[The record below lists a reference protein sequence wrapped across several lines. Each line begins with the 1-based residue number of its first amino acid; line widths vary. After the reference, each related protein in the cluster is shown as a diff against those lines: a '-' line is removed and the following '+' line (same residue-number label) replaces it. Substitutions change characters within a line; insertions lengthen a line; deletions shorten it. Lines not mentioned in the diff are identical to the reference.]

1 MSLNISN
8 SLTYTQP
15 ESVLDGKINYVSY
28 KPQGA
33 NSYSASETITVKL
46 SSNTDFICLD
56 RSYCKFTLSTSAT
69 GTLSVNGGT
78 AVINSIVDNF
88 GGAVL
93 PIARNVHIK
102 QGVKLQSGTSERKAI
117 DTYAQSCTFGS
128 GTGLAVTAATS
139 LTICMPFMSSF
150 ETDKVIPL
158 AVLNGWEQTVTLN
171 PASAVVSAGT
181 YTVSNFEVVAAM
193 LTPSQLYLE
202 QIAQGLNN
210 GSTLKIPIQ
219 LSNSITSPVSSAL
232 SQNIL
237 VNCGYYSSMNSV
249 TFVHKESALAN
260 SSKVS
265 SWYLMCDSNRYPK
278 NKTIAGAVESVYQ
291 TLAGYATDI
300 TSISVPD
307 STQTFNQYS
316 FKTNGEFSSGIATAN
331 GLVELVLDFSSTPT
345 GTIETIINY
354 DGYLEIGRNAVLL
367 MTDV

>member
-46 SSNTDFICLD
+46 SSNTDFLVPD
-56 RSYCKFTLSTSAT
+56 RSYIKFTLATSAT

-117 DTYAQSCTFGS
+117 DTYCQSATFGS
-128 GTGLAVTAATS
+128 GSGLAVTAASS

-193 LTPSQLYLE
+193 LTPTQLYLE

-219 LSNSITSPVSSAL
+219 LSNSITSQVTSAL
-232 SQNIL
+232 TQNIL
-237 VNCGYYSSMNSV
+237 VNCGYLSSMNQV
-249 TFVHKESALAN
+249 TFVAKESALAN

-265 SWYLMCDSNRYPK
+265 SWYVMVDSKRYPV
-278 NKTIAGAVESVYQ
+278 NKEVAGAVESVYQ
-291 TLAGYATDI
+291 TLAGYSTDI
-300 TSISVPD
+300 SSISLPH
-307 STQTFNQYS
+307 STQTFNQYT
-316 FKTNGEFSSGIATAN
+316 FKSNGSFSSGISTAN
-331 GLVELVLDFSSTPT
+331 GMVELVLSFSSTPT
-345 GTIETIINY
+345 GTIETIISY
-354 DGYLEIGRNAVLL
+354 DAYLEIGRNAVILH
-367 MTDV
+367 TDV